1 MHSSKPTK
9 QDVEFFMLNHG
20 SLTHYKGSSIF
31 LLPGRGFG
39 SCCQGGLSM
48 QFFIDK
54 GFYKSQINRISKA
67 EFFNTLTNRIQT
79 HKIVLSFYIYKFS

>member
-39 SCCQGGLSM
+39 SCCQGGLPP
-48 QFFIDK
+48 
-54 GFYKSQINRISKA
+54 SQIKKASYVMSKKRA
-67 EFFNTLTNRIQT
+67 LYNN
-79 HKIVLSFYIYKFS
+79 LS

>member
-1 MHSSKPTK
+1 MHSSKPTI
-9 QDVEFFMLNHG
+9 QDVEFFMPN
-20 SLTHYKGSSIF
+20 SRILTNKKGSSLL

-48 QFFIDK
+48 QFFIVK

-67 EFFNTLTNRIQT
+67 EFFNTLTNRILT
-79 HKIVLSFYIYKFS
+79 DNIVFLYLQIFVK